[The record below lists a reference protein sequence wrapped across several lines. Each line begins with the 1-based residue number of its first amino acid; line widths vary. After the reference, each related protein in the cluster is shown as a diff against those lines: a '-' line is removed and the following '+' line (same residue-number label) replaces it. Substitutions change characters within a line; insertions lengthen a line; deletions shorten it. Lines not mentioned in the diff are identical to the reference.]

1 MTLPVHD
8 DVRPANAVFTWAISS
23 RHRTSGSP
31 WSRETAG
38 SIDPC
43 GGRTCASS
51 RTCALARGMGAGD
64 DDGDGRAG
72 RPGTPACLHRAY
84 GGAQIAGL
92 AISQD
97 LLAPPISDRLREAAD
112 RTRFP
117 VVDVSIEVPFVALS
131 RTIAAAN
138 TEGAQ
143 HRLVTHLGI
152 FDTLGPRRPRPPS
165 RAPAPHGTAVGL
177 SAVPVLARRS
187 SLLDGVAAPPQAVAE
202 HHLPRRPAPGIPGG
216 YIVTIPLAR
225 RTAGLLVALDRDDA
239 PAGLTAVQHRD
250 GRRARARQ
258 PRARGDPSRGPRR
271 WRSC

>member
-1 MTLPVHD
+1 MGDLVAAPHLGLSLVAGDGGLDRPV
-8 DVRPANAVFTWAISS
+8 RWA
-23 RHRTSGSP
+23 HVCELEDPVP
-31 WSRETAG
+31 WLEG
-38 SIDPC
+38 WE
-43 GGRTCASS
+43 
-51 RTCALARGMGAGD
+51 LD

-187 SLLDGVAAPPQAVAE
+187 ST
-202 HHLPRRPAPGIPGG
+202 PRR
-216 YIVTIPLAR
+216 R
-225 RTAGLLVALDRDDA
+225 RRATAG
-239 PAGLTAVQHRD
+239 
-250 GRRARARQ
+250 GR
-258 PRARGDPSRGPRR
+258 
-271 WRSC
+271 